1 MSDEKENRSADGCTS
16 KRPRDGNYEVG
27 YGKPPVAHRFKH
39 GNQANPKGRRKG
51 SRNRKLVI
59 QEILFEPVTVRENG
73 QTKRMPGLEAL
84 LKSILGK
91 GLRGD
96 HKSAL
101 AIIGLA
107 QREGLLTP
115 EQEQAV
121 ESLPDSDLAIL
132 DDARRRFGASATED
146 RTAPPVGCTPDEP
159 DGTAGTD
166 HPDGTNSDTSAGQK
180 P

>member
-1 MSDEKENRSADGCTS
+1 MSDEEENRSSDGRTG
-16 KRPRDGNYEVG
+16 KRPRDGNFEVG

-59 QEILFEPVTVRENG
+59 KEILFEPVTVRENG
-73 QTKRMPGLEAL
+73 ETKRMPGLEAL
-84 LKSILGK
+84 LKSMLGK
-91 GLRGD
+91 GLKGD

-121 ESLPDSDLAIL
+121 ENLPESDVAIL
-132 DDARRRFGASATED
+132 EDAKRRFGASSTED
-146 RTAPPVGCTPDEP
+146 WGDAPVGPGEP
-159 DGTAGTD
+159 SGTTDPD
-166 HPDGTNSDTSAGQK
+166 HPDEQTSDTSDRRK